1 MSKRFL
7 FLLLF
12 LSFCFKN
19 SLIDRVLNDY
29 FPLNTG
35 FKSRFIH
42 LPERETSYVEVIRD
56 TLILGENFKNVF
68 FLYEDDFFLK
78 EGGFIKKYFKEVY
91 YSGEN
96 EYVLEERAIPFI
108 PSIFING
115 DLIVDSLKKNFLIEG
130 DTLFYSR
137 KMKIKIKGPV
147 TFKIEDVEFDNSF
160 KVERYF
166 EIGIKKGMV
175 FIKKIQ
181 ESYEVYA
188 PEKGLIFY
196 ATPYDTFKYI
206 GGR

>member
-1 MSKRFL
+1 MNKKFL
-7 FLLLF
+7 FLLIF

-19 SLIDRVLNDY
+19 SLIDRMVSDY
-29 FPLNTG
+29 FPLNKG

-42 LPERETSYVEVIRD
+42 LPEKETSYVEVIKD
-56 TLILGENFKNVF
+56 TLLLGENFKNVF
-68 FLYEDDFFLK
+68 FLYKNDFFLK
-78 EGGFIKKYFKEVY
+78 EDGFIKKYFKEVY

-96 EYVLEERAIPFI
+96 EYILEESAIPFI

-130 DTLFYSR
+130 DTLFYLR
-137 KMKIKIKGPV
+137 KMKIKIKGPI
-147 TFKIEDVEFDNSF
+147 TFKIEDVEFENSF
-160 KVERYF
+160 KIDRYF
-166 EIGIKKGMV
+166 EVKIKKGGLL
-175 FIKKIQ
+175 IDKI
-181 ESYEVYA
+181 EKSYEIYA

>member
-1 MSKRFL
+1 MNKKFL
-7 FLLLF
+7 FLLVF

-19 SLIDRVLNDY
+19 SLIDRIVNDY
-29 FPLNTG
+29 FPLNEG

-42 LPERETSYVEVIRD
+42 LPEKETSYVEVIKD
-56 TLILGENFKNVF
+56 TFLLGENLKNVF
-68 FLYEDDFFLK
+68 FLYKNEFFLK
-78 EGGFIKKYFKEVY
+78 ESGFIKKYFKEVY

-96 EYVLEERAIPFI
+96 EYVLEERMIPFI

-115 DLIVDSLKKNFLIEG
+115 DLIVDSLKKSFLIEG
-130 DTLFYSR
+130 DTLFYLR

-147 TFKIEDVEFDNSF
+147 TFKIGDVEFENSF
-160 KVERYF
+160 EVKRYF
-166 EIGIKKGMV
+166 EIEIKKGGIFTGV
-175 FIKKIQ
+175 NQ